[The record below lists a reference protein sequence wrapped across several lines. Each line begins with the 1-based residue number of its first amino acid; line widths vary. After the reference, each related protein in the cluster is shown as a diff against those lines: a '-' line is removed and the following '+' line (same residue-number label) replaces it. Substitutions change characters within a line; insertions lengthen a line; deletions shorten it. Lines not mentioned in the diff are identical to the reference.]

1 MVADLLEVLGR
12 VHAAGVVHRD
22 LKPANV
28 LVDADG
34 RVTLLDFGIA
44 RGRAVATAE
53 GVEFTR
59 RYAAPEQVAGEDGD
73 ARTDLYAV
81 GKMIAEAAHELPGPV
96 ARLVGRMT
104 MADPARR
111 PADVAAVGRYLC
123 LTLFRPF

>member
-1 MVADLLEVLGR
+1 MLFR
-12 VHAAGVVHRD
+12 S
-22 LKPANV
+22 
-28 LVDADG
+28 
-34 RVTLLDFGIA
+34 
-44 RGRAVATAE
+44 
-53 GVEFTR
+53 
-59 RYAAPEQVAGEDGD
+59 PEQVAGEDGD

-96 ARLVGRMT
+96 ARLVGCMT